1 KSAASASTAAGWH
14 LASRLYRFPQQPLP
28 LDAVS
33 RSHRHLVS
41 AGYLRSGSVPGTFA
55 LCPLLCRSL
64 DKLIYLIH
72 DSMSQLGAQ
81 RVTLPML
88 GSAAMW
94 HKTGR
99 WDALGSEMFR
109 LTDREDRQLCLQPTH
124 EEEVT
129 RLVSMTAQLPL
140 RSLPLLVYQLHWKF
154 RDEPRPKYGLLRARD
169 FHADDACA
177 RNTYDQV
184 LKLYSSLL
192 GDTLG
197 LPWIRAVASSGC
209 MGGIESCEFHV
220 LTKPGED
227 RIVRCA
233 DCNEPCR
240 NSEGGRI
247 ALPNCLSPAA
257 CRAEFL
263 TGLEVGHCFILGS
276 DRYPA
281 AFGLRLID
289 QNHHRQREQ
298 RLLSMACYGIGVSRL
313 LAACAE
319 VASTDTALRWPLA
332 VAPYQLAVV
341 SPKAGAREPRLS
353 TETMAELVQALGD
366 AEFNPDAPLVDD
378 RDQLTIGTR
387 IRDHR
392 LWGLPCSLVVKA
404 SVDGG
409 ISCEFVDNYQPDRQS
424 ERATVA
430 SAAEAVAIARTFIA
444 SISLK

>member
-140 RSLPLLVYQLHWKF
+140 RSLPLL
-154 RDEPRPKYGLLRARD
+154 YGLLRAREFLMMD
-169 FHADDACA
+169 LYSFHADDACA

-197 LPWIRAVASSGC
+197 LPWIRAVASPGC